1 MTECKVVGFIDVG
14 TNSIHVLVSKFFPDS
29 LGTPIFHDKESVRLG
44 QNLFSQGFIDE
55 DTINRTRLV
64 VGHFARVARDMGA
77 EEILAYATCAAREAY
92 NREEILDA
100 VSESG
105 IDLKIISGKEEARL
119 VGLGVFGPYGPRDR
133 CVVIDLGGGSTEVN
147 LTKGNEVLFLDSLMA
162 GSVRFS
168 YGLGIDQR
176 DRVSQ
181 SDYNLILKEVDKIA
195 KNTAKE
201 LNEIGFDR
209 AMGSSGT
216 IINLAEMCAARRD
229 GDSSYMTR
237 KELSELMRDLCA
249 MTEDER
255 RNVPRMNPGRSDI
268 IIGGGAIAEE
278 LMNLFEIDKMFISDQ
293 GLREGMQVDYLLGRG
308 HKEFNL
314 RNSSVVTLARRFG
327 SNETHSAQVKMLA
340 LQLFDGLKEAGL
352 HNMDDDIKEILGY
365 ASVLHDIGEF
375 ISYNG
380 HNNHTYTIV
389 TNSNMPG
396 FTSDEIEDMA
406 LMAKFHHK
414 RFPVGSNKFLK
425 PLNKQRA
432 KNVRMC
438 ALMLRM
444 ADVLDRHRS
453 SPVDTMSGR
462 LTKNSVIIE
471 LTSKED
477 LNMEVWKLEE
487 LSEAFKDV
495 FGLNLK
501 ICASGW
507 GDKI

>member
-1 MTECKVVGFIDVG
+1 M
-14 TNSIHVLVSKFFPDS
+14 LVSKFFPDA

-55 DTINRTRLV
+55 ETINKTKLV
-64 VGHFARVARDMGA
+64 VGHFVRVAQDMGA
-77 EEILAYATCAAREAY
+77 KEILAYATCAAREAF
-92 NREEILDA
+92 NRDAILDA

-119 VGLGVFGPYGPRDR
+119 VGLGVFGPYGPPDR
-133 CVVIDLGGGSTEVN
+133 CVLIDLGGGSTEIN
-147 LTKGNEVLFLDSLMA
+147 LTKGNEILLLDSLKA
-162 GSVRFS
+162 GSIRFS
-168 YGLGIDQR
+168 YGLGIDQHA
-176 DRVSQ
+176 RVSK
-181 SDYNLILKEVDKIA
+181 SDYDLMLKEVDKIS

-201 LNEIGFDR
+201 LNEVGFDR
-209 AMGSSGT
+209 AIGSSGT

-229 GDSSYMTR
+229 GDSSYMTK
-237 KELSELMRDLCA
+237 KELSELMRDLCG
-249 MTEDER
+249 MTEDQR
-255 RNVPRMNPGRSDI
+255 RNVPKMNQGRSDI
-268 IIGGGAIAEE
+268 IIGGGAIAEQ
-278 LMNLFEIDKMFISDQ
+278 LMDSFEIDKIFISDQ

-314 RNSSVVTLARRFG
+314 RNSSILTLARRCG
-327 SNETHSAQVKMLA
+327 SNETHSAQVKILA
-340 LQLFDGLKEAGL
+340 LRLFDGLKKAGL
-352 HNMDDDIKEILGY
+352 HIMDDDTKEILGY
-365 ASVLHDIGEF
+365 AAILHDIGEF
-375 ISYNG
+375 ISYKD
-380 HNNHTYTIV
+380 HNLHTYTII

-396 FTSDEIEDMA
+396 FNADEIEDMA

-414 RFPVGSNKFLK
+414 RFPAGTNKFLR
-425 PLNKQRA
+425 PLNKNRA

-453 SPVDTMSGR
+453 SPVEDMNGR

-477 LNMEVWKLEE
+477 LSMEVWKMEE
-487 LSEAFKDV
+487 LSDAFKDV
-495 FGLNLK
+495 FGLDLK

-507 GDKI
+507 GDEI